1 MLKLSGL
8 DIFIRKENQLC
19 IPATSTGQGF
29 KRKKLCS
36 LSPTTRTGVPDTVA
50 IRLDT
55 LGGQWIGLDH
65 WLAKS
70 CL

>member
-8 DIFIRKENQLC
+8 DFFLRKENQLC

-29 KRKKLCS
+29 KGKKLRA
-36 LSPTTRTGVPDTVA
+36 LSPTTRTGLPDTVA
-50 IRLDT
+50 IRLDR
-55 LGGQWIGLDH
+55 LADQWIELDH

-70 CL
+70 